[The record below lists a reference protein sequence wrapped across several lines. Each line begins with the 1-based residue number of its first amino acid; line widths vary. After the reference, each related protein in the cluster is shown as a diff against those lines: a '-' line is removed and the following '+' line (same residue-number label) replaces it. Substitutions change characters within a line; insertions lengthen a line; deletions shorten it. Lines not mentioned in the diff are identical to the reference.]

1 LLNNDARVDQT
12 SVAQLLATL
21 QANRQIG
28 LVGPLL
34 FDAEEPDRMLSAG
47 GKNIALHVN
56 SHVLQVPQ
64 DIPFYSVDYIPG
76 TVVMVRPDVFRAAGL
91 LDEDYFFGGEMADFC
106 ARARQCGYTSAI
118 DTRARATHSV
128 ARSSDIREKLHIYYV
143 FRNRFLFV
151 RKFYRLGRLA
161 LYAFWVVYG
170 LATSFKADLL
180 GQHTKA
186 RAIRVGI
193 VDGLMGRFG
202 GQNERVR
209 WQGQAASV

>member
-1 LLNNDARVDQT
+1 
-12 SVAQLLATL
+12 
-21 QANRQIG
+21 
-28 LVGPLL
+28 
-34 FDAEEPDRMLSAG
+34 M
-47 GKNIALHVN
+47 
-56 SHVLQVPQ
+56 
-64 DIPFYSVDYIPG
+64 
-76 TVVMVRPDVFRAAGL
+76 
-91 LDEDYFFGGEMADFC
+91 
-106 ARARQCGYTSAI
+106 
-118 DTRARATHSV
+118 

-161 LYAFWVVYG
+161 LYTFWVAYG
-170 LATSFKADLL
+170 LATSFKADLS

-193 VDGLMGRFG
+193 VDGLTGRFG